1 MEAVDRDLT
10 DVGEQAGC
18 RLIDDLRGVEQV
30 RMVVDVVDVAAASLE
45 VLVEQHVLEEVDVR
59 LDAADAEFIEAAQHA
74 RDGLLGIVGMCGDL
88 DEQGI
93 VIRRDDRARVGRAGV
108 EADARAA
115 AAAVV
120 VDLAGVRHEVVLR
133 VFCRDAALDGHAVAG
148 DVRLALDADLWIG
161 EGIALGDEDL
171 RLDDIDVR
179 DGLGDRVLDLDAR
192 VDFDE
197 VEVFLILVREE
208 LDGAGID
215 VADVLHDLQGRRADV
230 LAKLLR
236 QRPGRCHLDDLLVAA
251 LDGAVTLIEVD
262 DIAVFIAHDL
272 HFDVLRVQDALLDV
286 DILVAKGAL
295 CLRARFLIGALEVFH
310 AVDTAHAAAAAAV
323 DGLDHDRQADA
334 LSEGLDL
341 SEVLDGTV
349 RARDHRDLCLLGL
362 DARVDLV
369 AEHLQVLDL
378 RADEDDA
385 LFLAAPCQLCI
396 LGEEAVARMDGID
409 IVLLADADDVLDV
422 EVGIDWLLALAHEI
436 RLVGA
441 TAVQGQDIFFGIDGD
456 RADAHLMAGAENA
469 DGNLAAVWH
478 QDLVNGLHMDPP

>member
-1 MEAVDRDLT
+1 MEAVDRDLA

-45 VLVEQHVLEEVDVR
+45 VLVEQHVLEKVDVR

-74 RDGLLGIVGMCGDL
+74 VDCLRGVVGMRRDL
-88 DEQGI
+88 DEQG
-93 VIRRDDRARVGRAGV
+93 VVVRRDDGARVGRAGI

-133 VFCRDAALDGHAVAG
+133 VLRRDATLDGHAVAG
-148 DVRLALDADLWIG
+148 DVFLALDADLWVG
-161 EGIALGDEDL
+161 ERMALGDEDL
-171 RLDDIDVR
+171 RLDDVDVR

-215 VADVLHDLQGRRADV
+215 VVDVLHDLQGRCADV

-262 DIAVFIAHDL
+262 DIAVLIAHDL
-272 HFDVLRVQDALLDV
+272 HFDVLRV
-286 DILVAKGAL
+286 
-295 CLRARFLIGALEVFH
+295 
-310 AVDTAHAAAAAAV
+310 
-323 DGLDHDRQADA
+323 
-334 LSEGLDL
+334 
-341 SEVLDGTV
+341 
-349 RARDHRDLCLLGL
+349 
-362 DARVDLV
+362 
-369 AEHLQVLDL
+369 
-378 RADEDDA
+378 
-385 LFLAAPCQLCI
+385 
-396 LGEEAVARMDGID
+396 
-409 IVLLADADDVLDV
+409 
-422 EVGIDWLLALAHEI
+422 
-436 RLVGA
+436 
-441 TAVQGQDIFFGIDGD
+441 
-456 RADAHLMAGAENA
+456 
-469 DGNLAAVWH
+469 
-478 QDLVNGLHMDPP
+478 